1 MLEQSVAYK
10 AAITGDTRRILLRA
24 FIDIIDP
31 DITFGT
37 ATSSGAA
44 PWSKPDQ
51 LHDKAFGLDG
61 PFVTLE
67 RNRWLLNGKFHLL
80 PDNVATIDCQVGF
93 VGDVL
98 SGDNGTFS
106 TPPWVQLNFS
116 NVDILQACSVFFSD
130 RENDGV
136 AEEFT
141 VEVLQGGTAYYTKA
155 FTGNKEQRVSLDS
168 FTVYN
173 PDAIRVTVTK
183 WSLPGRR
190 LRLPEILPGIY
201 EEWDNDVIASFAVK
215 QQASF
220 SCLALPYGTCTLSM
234 DNLDRR
240 FEPRNKQGIFKS
252 IEERQGID
260 VSIGVMLEDGSV
272 EYKRVGIFYQYS
284 GGWKTSDNNMTMTWD
299 LVDIVGLLSKREFIV
314 PETLPTTLS
323 GWIAALVAQLGDN
336 FAENYIVD
344 PAYAD
349 TALTV
354 NSAADVTGV
363 TCGALL
369 RWACMA
375 SGTWPRADA
384 ETGYL
389 AVEPYWQQGN
399 RLTLD
404 NLISYP
410 TLKANNDLA
419 AIIFT
424 LADGSDTK
432 YVVSGNTTAS
442 SDTVSV
448 KNPFIHMEAQALT
461 AARMILSTYGGNQLE
476 ATGRGDPSSEIG
488 DVSTVELDESSATT
502 GRLQMQTF
510 VMQNGVLQNCKSVFL
525 QADGSFL
532 FEEREVIT
540 ESGTWTAPAGKS
552 QLRII
557 IGNGGDGGTNGTDGT
572 WEEAGVD
579 GTDGSGG
586 KVLALTI
593 DINEQQTFEVVIGEG
608 GDIGEK
614 GGTTTFGA
622 YSGDDGK
629 VFAPAYTD
637 IASGDAFGRSGV
649 ANPLDG
655 TGDGGAKGKGGV
667 KGNRHTETVRKTD
680 KDGKPTVTSYT
691 VIDNYP
697 GTGEKGKLGA
707 DGFVVIYWDKEAEA

>member
-10 AAITGDTRRILLRA
+10 AAITGDTRRILLLA
-24 FIDIIDP
+24 VIDIIDP

-37 ATSSGAA
+37 ATSSGSA
-44 PWSKPDQ
+44 PWSKPEQ
-51 LHDKAFGLDG
+51 LHDKVFGLDD
-61 PFVTLE
+61 PFITLE
-67 RNRWLLNGKFHLL
+67 RNRWILNGKLKLL
-80 PDNVATIDCQVGF
+80 PNDVATIDRQVGF
-93 VGDVL
+93 VGNVV
-98 SGDNGTFS
+98 SGDDGTFS
-106 TPPWVQLNFS
+106 ENPWVQLNFS
-116 NVDILQACSVFFSD
+116 NVDILQACSIFFSD
-130 RENDGV
+130 RKNDGL
-136 AEEFT
+136 AKDFT

-155 FTGNKEQRVSLDS
+155 FTGNTEQRVSLEG

-190 LRLPEILPGIY
+190 MRLPEILPGIY
-201 EEWDNDVIASFAVK
+201 EEWDNDIIASFDVK

-234 DNLDRR
+234 DNLNRR
-240 FEPRNKQGIFKS
+240 FEPRNKAGIFRS

-272 EYKRVGIFYQYS
+272 EYKRVGIYYQYS
-284 GGWKTSDNNMTMTWD
+284 GGWKTSDNNMTMTWN

-404 NLISYP
+404 NLVTYP
-410 TLKANNDLA
+410 TMKANDDLA

-424 LADGSDTK
+424 LADDSATK

-448 KNPFIHMEAQALT
+448 KNPFIHTEAQALT

-476 ATGRGDPSSEIG
+476 TTGRGDPSSEIG

-510 VMQNGVLQNCKSVFL
+510 VIQNGVLQNCKSVFL

-540 ESGTWTAPAGKS
+540 ESGTWTAPVGKS
-552 QLRII
+552 QLRVI

-572 WEEAGVD
+572 WKEAGVD

-593 DINEQQTFEVVIGEG
+593 DINEQQTFEVVIGKG
-608 GDIGEK
+608 GNIGEK

-622 YSGDDGK
+622 YSGDDGT
-629 VFAPAYTD
+629 VFSPSYTD
-637 IASGDAFGRSGV
+637 IASGDAFGRAGV
-649 ANPLDG
+649 VAPVDG
-655 TGDGGAKGKGGV
+655 SGDGGAGGKGGV
-667 KGNRHTETVRKTD
+667 KGNTHIEESRGTD
-680 KDGKPTVTSYT
+680 AEGNVITTWDE
-691 VIDNYP
+691 VIDNRP
-697 GTGEKGKLGA
+697 GKGTAGTPGA
-707 DGFVVIYWDKEAEA
+707 TGFVVVYWDKE

>member
-1 MLEQSVAYK
+1 MLEQSAAYK
-10 AAITGDTRRILLRA
+10 AAITGDTRRILLLA
-24 FIDIIDP
+24 VIDIIDP

-37 ATSSGAA
+37 ATSSGSA
-44 PWSKPDQ
+44 PWSKPEQ
-51 LHDKAFGLDG
+51 LHDKVFGLDD
-61 PFVTLE
+61 PFITLE
-67 RNRWLLNGKFHLL
+67 RNRWILNGKLKLL
-80 PDNVATIDCQVGF
+80 PNDVATIDRQVGF
-93 VGDVL
+93 VGNVV
-98 SGDNGTFS
+98 SGDDGTFS
-106 TPPWVQLNFS
+106 ENPWVQLNFS
-116 NVDILQACSVFFSD
+116 NVDILQACSIFFSD
-130 RENDGV
+130 RKNDGL
-136 AEEFT
+136 AKDFT
-141 VEVLQGGTAYYTKA
+141 VEVLQGGTAYYTKS
-155 FTGNKEQRVSLDS
+155 FTGNTEQRVSLEG

-190 LRLPEILPGIY
+190 MRLPEILPGIY
-201 EEWDNDVIASFAVK
+201 EEWDNDIIASFDVK

-234 DNLDRR
+234 DNLNRR
-240 FEPRNKQGIFKS
+240 FEPRNKAGIFRS

-284 GGWKTSDNNMTMTWD
+284 GGWKTSDNNMTMTWN

-404 NLISYP
+404 NLVSYP
-410 TLKANNDLA
+410 TMKANDDLA

-424 LADGSDTK
+424 LADDSATK

-448 KNPFIHMEAQALT
+448 KNPFIHTEAQALT

-476 ATGRGDPSSEIG
+476 TTGRGDPSSEIG

-552 QLRII
+552 QLRVI

-572 WEEAGVD
+572 WKEAGVD
-579 GTDGSGG
+579 GIDGSGG

-593 DINEQQTFEVVIGEG
+593 DINEQQTFEVVIGKG
-608 GDIGEK
+608 GNIGEK

-622 YSGDDGK
+622 YSGDDGA
-629 VFAPAYTD
+629 VFSPSYTD
-637 IASGDAFGRSGV
+637 IASGDAFGRTGV
-649 ANPLDG
+649 VSPVDG
-655 TGDGGAKGKGGV
+655 TGDGGAGGKGGV
-667 KGNRHTETVRKTD
+667 KGNTHIEESRETDAEGNVITTWD
-680 KDGKPTVTSYT
+680 EI
-691 VIDNYP
+691 IDNRP
-697 GTGEKGKLGA
+697 GKGTAGTPGA
-707 DGFVVIYWDKEAEA
+707 TGFVVVYWDKE

>member
-1 MLEQSVAYK
+1 MLEQSAAYK
-10 AAITGDTRRILLRA
+10 AAITGDTRRILLLA
-24 FIDIIDP
+24 VIDIIDP

-37 ATSSGAA
+37 ATSSGSA
-44 PWSKPDQ
+44 PWSKPEQ
-51 LHDKAFGLDG
+51 LHDKVFGLDD
-61 PFVTLE
+61 PFITLE
-67 RNRWLLNGKFHLL
+67 RNRWILNGKLKLL
-80 PDNVATIDCQVGF
+80 PNDVATIDRQVGF
-93 VGDVL
+93 VGNVV
-98 SGDNGTFS
+98 SGDDGTFS
-106 TPPWVQLNFS
+106 ENPFAQLNFK
-116 NVDILQACSVFFSD
+116 NVDILQACSVFFPD
-130 RENDGV
+130 RKNDGV
-136 AEEFT
+136 AKDFT
-141 VEVLQGGTAYYTKA
+141 VEVLQGGTAYYTKS
-155 FTGNKEQRVSLDS
+155 FTGNTEQRISLEG

-190 LRLPEILPGIY
+190 IRLPEILPGIY
-201 EEWDNDVIASFAVK
+201 EEWDNDIIASFDVK

-234 DNLDRR
+234 DNLNRR
-240 FEPRNKQGIFKS
+240 FEPRNKAGIFRS

-284 GGWKTSDNNMTMTWD
+284 GGWKTSDNNMTMTWN

-336 FAENYIVD
+336 FAENYTVD

-404 NLISYP
+404 NLVSYP
-410 TLKANNDLA
+410 TMKANDDLA

-424 LADGSDTK
+424 LADDSATK

-448 KNPFIHMEAQALT
+448 KNPFIHTGAQALT

-476 ATGRGDPSSEIG
+476 TTGRGDPSSEIG

-552 QLRII
+552 QLRVI

-572 WEEAGVD
+572 WKEAGVD
-579 GTDGSGG
+579 GIDGSGG

-593 DINEQQTFEVVIGEG
+593 DINEQQTFEVVIGNG
-608 GDIGEK
+608 GNIGEK

-622 YSGDDGK
+622 YSGDDGA
-629 VFAPAYTD
+629 VFSPSYTD
-637 IASGDAFGRSGV
+637 IASGDAFGRTGV
-649 ANPLDG
+649 VSPVDG
-655 TGDGGAKGKGGV
+655 TGDGGAGGKGGV
-667 KGNRHTETVRKTD
+667 KGNTHIEESRETDAEGNVITTWD
-680 KDGKPTVTSYT
+680 EI
-691 VIDNYP
+691 IDNRP
-697 GTGEKGKLGA
+697 GKGTAGTPGA
-707 DGFVVIYWDKEAEA
+707 TGFVVVYWDKE